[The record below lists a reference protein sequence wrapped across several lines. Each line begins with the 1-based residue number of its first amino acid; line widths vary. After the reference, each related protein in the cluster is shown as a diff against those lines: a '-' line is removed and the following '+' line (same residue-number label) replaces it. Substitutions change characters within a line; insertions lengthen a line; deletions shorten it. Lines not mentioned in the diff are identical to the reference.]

1 MVALIGQ
8 TSCQTWTQLTLLT
21 DPHLLTDNQLELPM
35 ALVGLDYSGPA
46 DHLRSLPHT
55 VGVSCDTVSA
65 GTNLCWF
72 Y

>member
-8 TSCQTWTQLTLLT
+8 PSCQTWTQLTLLT

-35 ALVGLDYSGPA
+35 ALIGLDYSGPA
-46 DHLRSLPHT
+46 DHLRSLPQT
-55 VGVSCDTVSA
+55 VGVLSGIASA
-65 GTNLCWF
+65 GTCICWF